1 MGSVTFWVMR
11 WFGRVFN
18 VSRANST
25 VARKKKLDITHPGRV
40 LREEFMAP
48 VGLSAYSIAKVL
60 AVPLPRV
67 NDIVRERRGIS
78 AEMAVLLSAYF
89 GTNENFWMN
98 LQANYDLE
106 LAKLRIA
113 KQVARIQSRARMQR
127 ETVLTSQPLNA
138 EKES

>member
-1 MGSVTFWVMR
+1 
-11 WFGRVFN
+11 
-18 VSRANST
+18 
-25 VARKKKLDITHPGRV
+25 VARKKKLDIIHPGRV

-89 GTNENFWMN
+89 GTNENYWMN
-98 LQANYDLE
+98 LQAIYDLE

-113 KQVARIQSRARMQR
+113 KQVARIQSRARAQSD
-127 ETVLTSQPLNA
+127 TVPYSQPLNA